1 MSKPLDPRLALAAS
15 FVRPGARFADI
26 GTDHAYLPLSLL
38 AEGRIASAV
47 AADIAQGPLERA
59 RANVLA
65 AGREGEV
72 TLRLTPGLTGMEELG
87 LTDIAICG
95 MGGEMI
101 LSILA
106 AAPFVK
112 GGDVRLIL
120 QPMTHLA
127 DVRRGLAA
135 DGFAILGERC
145 AIAAGRPYVCLCA
158 TYTGERRTLTPEVAE
173 LGDSHVWDARDTAAF
188 LTLLAARER
197 EARAR
202 IAGKT
207 QGGAD
212 TAEERALLAA
222 IAAERERLL

>member
-1 MSKPLDPRLALAAS
+1 MAAS

-26 GTDHAYLPLSLL
+26 GTDHAYLPLALL
-38 AEGRIASAV
+38 DEGRIASAV
-47 AADIAQGPLERA
+47 AADIAEGPLGRA
-59 RANVLA
+59 RENVRA
-65 AGREGEV
+65 AGREAEV
-72 TLRLTPGLTGMEELG
+72 TLLLTPGLTGMEGLG

-112 GGDVRLIL
+112 DNGVRLIL
-120 QPMTHLA
+120 QPMTHVA
-127 DVRRGLAA
+127 DVRRALAT
-135 DGFAILGERC
+135 DGFSVTGERC
-145 AIAAGRPYVCLCA
+145 ALAAGRPYVCLA
-158 TYTGERRTLTPEVAE
+158 VTYTGEHRTLTPAEAE
-173 LGDSHVWDARDTAAF
+173 LGDHAVWDPRDTEAY

-197 EARAR
+197 ETLAR

-212 TAEERALLAA
+212 TAAEVALLAA
-222 IAAERERLL
+222 IKAERERLV